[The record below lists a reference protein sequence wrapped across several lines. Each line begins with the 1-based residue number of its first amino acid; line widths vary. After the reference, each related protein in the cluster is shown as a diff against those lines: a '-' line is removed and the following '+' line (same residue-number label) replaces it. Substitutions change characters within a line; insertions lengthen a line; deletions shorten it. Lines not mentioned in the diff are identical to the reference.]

1 MKNNTTRLTITRSK
15 GRALGEHHGDNS
27 LAQRQLVAS
36 KPSKTA
42 KAQTAAEI
50 ASFKRNISKLST
62 RQLQQLHARLT
73 ARLGALSLQKIMR
86 EARQ

>member
-1 MKNNTTRLTITRSK
+1 MKTAVTRLLVTRL
-15 GRALGEHHGDNS
+15 RGEHHGDNS
-27 LAQRQLVAS
+27 LAQRQLAVSKAS
-36 KPSKTA
+36 KTQ
-42 KAQTAAEI
+42 KAQAAAEV

-73 ARLGALSLQKIMR
+73 ARLGKLSLQKIMR

>member
-1 MKNNTTRLTITRSK
+1 MKTDNITRLLVTRL
-15 GRALGEHHGDNS
+15 RGEHHGDNS

-42 KAQTAAEI
+42 KAQAAAEV
-50 ASFKRNISKLST
+50 AAFKRGLSKLST

-73 ARLGALSLQKIMR
+73 ARLGKLSLQKIMR
-86 EARQ
+86 EAGR